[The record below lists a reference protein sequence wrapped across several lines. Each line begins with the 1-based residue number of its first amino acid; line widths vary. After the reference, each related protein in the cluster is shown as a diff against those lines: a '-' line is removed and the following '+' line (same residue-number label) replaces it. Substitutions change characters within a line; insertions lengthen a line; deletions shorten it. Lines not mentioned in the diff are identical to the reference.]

1 MARPPSFPIRGAFPS
16 ADAVMSSLSSPDVH
30 DDAQSALFDMGA
42 HKAAGP
48 DGFHAHFFQAQWK
61 LGGTVEIVQNVFR
74 GKKRYISRVNE
85 TSLTLIQKAQRPVH
99 VAQSRQIG
107 LCNVT
112 CKIDNQNIGKEDE
125 VAPSFHY

>member
-16 ADAVMSSLSSPDVH
+16 ADAVMSSLSSPVVH

-61 LGGTVEIVQNVFR
+61 VGGTVEIVQNVFR
-74 GKKRYISRVNE
+74 GKKDISRVNK
-85 TSLTLIQKAQRPVH
+85 TFPNLIPKVQRPVY

-112 CKIDNQNIGKEDE
+112 CKIDNQNIGK
-125 VAPSFHY
+125 